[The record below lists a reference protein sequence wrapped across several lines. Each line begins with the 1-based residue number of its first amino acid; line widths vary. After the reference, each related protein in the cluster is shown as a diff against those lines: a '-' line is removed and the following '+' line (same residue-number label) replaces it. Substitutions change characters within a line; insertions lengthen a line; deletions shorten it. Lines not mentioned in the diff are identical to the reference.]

1 MDVQLASPAFPAGR
15 PPATAQRVAVV
26 SADELIGRRI
36 LDCLAG
42 DAFEVSDRS
51 PDVLSVPGQASTAG
65 AVVLAGGT
73 TVSEL
78 RTLIR
83 AAVNRLPGVPSVV
96 VASLSTNG
104 VHKVLEAGAS
114 ALVIES
120 EIETALPAT
129 VHAVC
134 AGQIVV
140 PDLLRRHA
148 VRPALSHREK
158 QTLALVVEGLTNRQ
172 IASRLFL
179 AESTVKT
186 HLTSIFGK
194 LGVSSRSEAAALVL
208 DPDEKLGP
216 GVLDLAAVSATA
228 GLNGNQP
235 L

>member
-1 MDVQLASPAFPAGR
+1 
-15 PPATAQRVAVV
+15 VAVV
-26 SADELIGRRI
+26 SADELVGRRI
-36 LDCLAG
+36 LDSLAG
-42 DAFEVSDRS
+42 DAFEVLDRS
-51 PDVLSVPGQASTAG
+51 PDVLSLSGLTSACAI
-65 AVVLAGGT
+65 VLAGGN
-73 TVSEL
+73 TVNAQRE
-78 RTLIR
+78 LIR
-83 AAVNRLPGVPSVV
+83 GAAGRFPEVPIVL

-104 VHKVLEAGAS
+104 VHKAIEAGAS

-129 VHAVC
+129 VRAVC

-140 PDLLRRHA
+140 PHRLRRHA

-172 IASRLFL
+172 IAARLFL

-194 LGVSSRSEAAALVL
+194 LGVGSRSEAAALVL
-208 DPDEKLGP
+208 DPDEKLGL
-216 GVLDLAAVSATA
+216 GVLDLAAVSNTA
-228 GLNGNQP
+228 GLNGDQA

>member
-1 MDVQLASPAFPAGR
+1 M
-15 PPATAQRVAVV
+15 
-26 SADELIGRRI
+26 SADELVGRRI
-36 LDCLAG
+36 LDSLAG
-42 DAFEVSDRS
+42 DAFEVLDRS
-51 PDVLSVPGQASTAG
+51 PDVLSLSGLTSACAI
-65 AVVLAGGT
+65 VLAGGN
-73 TVSEL
+73 TVNAQRE
-78 RTLIR
+78 LIR
-83 AAVNRLPGVPSVV
+83 GAAGRFPEVPIVL

-104 VHKVLEAGAS
+104 VHKAIEAGAS

-129 VHAVC
+129 VRAVC

-140 PDLLRRHA
+140 PHRLRRHA

-172 IASRLFL
+172 IAARLFL

-194 LGVSSRSEAAALVL
+194 LGVGSRSEAAALVL
-208 DPDEKLGP
+208 DPDEKLGL
-216 GVLDLAAVSATA
+216 GVLDLAAVSNTA
-228 GLNGNQP
+228 GLNGDQA